1 MYFWIYRY
9 IPSYVAVFRFSLN
22 EPIYILKVKEE
33 RRTTELVSDIYEHN
47 ISTVKYYLRET
58 YLKMVRSKSNFV
70 KQLQKISFA
79 VVQTFE
85 ILETFIEVEMV
96 LPWEQVVIW

>member
-1 MYFWIYRY
+1 MHFWIYRY
-9 IPSYVAVFRFSLN
+9 IPSYVATFRFSLN

-33 RRTTELVSDIYEHN
+33 RRTTKRVPDIYEHN

-58 YLKMVRSKSNFV
+58 YLKMVRSKSIFV